1 MPLNCKKCGGP
12 HLTIKCVKDKNNS
25 NKNNSNKDNSNRD
38 NSNRNNSNRNNFN
51 RNNSNRNNFN
61 KNYSSRNNFNRN
73 KYCVRLSN
81 IPTNLTIKE
90 LNDLM
95 SEWGDIGKINFNNNI
110 HYKSAYVDF
119 YIKEEAEYFV
129 KALDK
134 TPFDNYIISVE
145 LHKN

>member
-12 HLTIKCVKDKNNS
+12 HLTIKCAKDKNDS
-25 NKNNSNKDNSNRD
+25 NKNNYNRN
-38 NSNRNNSNRNNFN
+38 NSNRNNSNRNNKYNSN
-51 RNNSNRNNFN
+51 RNNLNKTGRNNFN
-61 KNYSSRNNFNRN
+61 KN
-73 KYCVRLSN
+73 KYCVKLSN
-81 IPTNLTIKE
+81 IPTDLTIKE

-110 HYKSAYVDF
+110 NYKSAYVDF

-145 LHKN
+145 LHKK